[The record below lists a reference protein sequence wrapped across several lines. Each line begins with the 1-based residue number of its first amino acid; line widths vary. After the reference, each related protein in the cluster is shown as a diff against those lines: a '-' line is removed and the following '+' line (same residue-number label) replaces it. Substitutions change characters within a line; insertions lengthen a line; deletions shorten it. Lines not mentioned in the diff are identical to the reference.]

1 MELYTLDAIR
11 EQLALG
17 NKLTALRRV
26 ITIDLA
32 RQTKGE
38 TITAKIERVML
49 PQDPAAPLPYEH
61 EAAAWLDAHLGDYTS
76 ITVKGRGGAVATLP
90 YNKKDTM
97 LPRIV
102 SLFNS

>member
-1 MELYTLDAIR
+1 MDLYTLDAIR

-32 RQTKGE
+32 TRSKTE
-38 TITAKIERVML
+38 TVTAKVERIML
-49 PQDPAAPLPYEH
+49 PQDPGTPPPFEA
-61 EAAAWLDAHLGDYTS
+61 EAAAWLDFHLGDYTT
-76 ITVKGRGGAVATLP
+76 ITVKGRGGALATLP
-90 YNKKDTM
+90 YCKKDTM

-102 SLFNS
+102 SIFNS

>member
-1 MELYTLDAIR
+1 MDLYTLAAIQ

-32 RQTKGE
+32 TRSKTE
-38 TITAKIERVML
+38 TVTAKVERVML
-49 PQDPAAPLPYEH
+49 PKDPAAPPPYEA
-61 EAAAWLDAHLGDYTS
+61 EAAGWLDAHLGDYTS
-76 ITVKGRGGAVATLP
+76 ITVKGRGGALATLP
-90 YNKKDTM
+90 YSKKDTM

-102 SLFNS
+102 SIFNS